1 MGVAVCHD
9 PATCRDLVE
18 TLNLNQRRLW
28 TVNDSGDFRQFQRHD
43 EVTLFRLAHVYEAK
57 KRDHRRSAASAS
69 AGSSGSSSA
78 PNAKGN
84 SKSTAQPNAKS
95 KDKGYPSRIG
105 IIPPVPGTYTP
116 GAVMTYFADPYAYN
130 GRNFY
135 GAVEARAPQGQGQGK
150 GQGQRK

>member
-28 TVNDSGDFRQFQRHD
+28 TVNDSGDMRQFQRHD
-43 EVTLFRLAHVYEAK
+43 EVKFFRLDHVYEHK
-57 KRDHRRSAASAS
+57 KRDHRHSAASAS

-116 GAVMTYFADPYAYN
+116 GAVLTYCADPAVY
-130 GRNFY
+130 GVESFY
-135 GAVEARAPQGQGQGK
+135 GAVEARRPQG
-150 GQGQRK
+150 